1 MNKVLSDK
9 RLGAKLRVT
18 ENRYVLLYSLTYIY
32 IYIYLYYGDLSLYRV
47 FDSLYRVFDFM
58 DYPLAVLFIINN
70 YFSLV
75 ILYCMCHELQ

>member
-32 IYIYLYYGDLSLYRV
+32 IYIYIYLYYGDL
-47 FDSLYRVFDFM
+47 SLYRVFDFM

>member
-47 FDSLYRVFDFM
+47 FDFM

>member
-1 MNKVLSDK
+1 MRPPLFFNI
-9 RLGAKLRVT
+9 
-18 ENRYVLLYSLTYIY
+18 YIYIY

-47 FDSLYRVFDFM
+47 FDFM
-58 DYPLAVLFIINN
+58 NYPLAVLFIINN